1 MHSTLQRQLVSG
13 SLTYTI
19 GPIPRDVTSSVRPRA
34 NVFAVFKMI
43 LFTSFQSCVETA
55 CSASLPT

>member
-13 SLTYTI
+13 SNTYTI
-19 GPIPRDVTSSVRPRA
+19 SLIPRGVASSVRPRA

-43 LFTSFQSCVETA
+43 LFISFQSCVEMA